1 MKTSMTQKI
10 IFSIAAFFISNAQAD
25 CQLGNVPINKNRQ
38 SIELTLWNVKEAHG
52 ILARPE
58 ALLNSNS
65 DLYFFQEV
73 NQEGLDLLQTE
84 QTHRNFVQNLHNKKK
99 YGVGILSAMI
109 PCDQYTREVDDEP
122 VMSKIDKGLVIQ
134 FYKFKQ
140 STTKILKVI
149 NVHLPLFMGPSSY
162 GNGAY
167 KRALKTL
174 SDEVQSH
181 DGPLLIAGDFN
192 GWSPNR
198 ITYLLPQ
205 FAKDNQLKEL
215 TFTNNSGN
223 RAAMLYLDRVFSRGL
238 EITDQETISEI
249 EDSDHYMRKIQIS
262 VPSFFK

>member
-1 MKTSMTQKI
+1 MTQKI
-10 IFSIAAFFISNAQAD
+10 IFAIAAFLISNAQAN
-25 CQLGNVPINKNRQ
+25 CHLASAPLIKNKQ
-38 SIELTLWNVKEAHG
+38 KIELTLWNAKEAHG
-52 ILARPE
+52 ILSRPE
-58 ALLNSNS
+58 ALLNSTS

-73 NQEGLDLLQTE
+73 NQEGLDLIQTE

-99 YGVGILSAMI
+99 FGVGILSAMI

-149 NVHLPLFMGPSSY
+149 NVHLPLFMGPSNY

-181 DGPLLIAGDFN
+181 KGPLLIAGDFN
-192 GWSPNR
+192 GWSPSR
-198 ITYLLPQ
+198 MAYLLPQ
-205 FAKDNQLKEL
+205 FVKDNQLDEL
-215 TFTNNSGN
+215 TFNNNSGN
-223 RAAMLYLDRVFSRGL
+223 RAAILYLDRVFSKDL
-238 EITDQETISEI
+238 EISGQETITDIDE
-249 EDSDHYMRKIQIS
+249 SDHYLRKIEIS
-262 VPSFFK
+262 VSSFFNR